1 MEPQSNEEA
10 GMLGRRQDRDPTG
23 VEAAR
28 GREDL
33 PHLVALVEHAIRD
46 RANLA
51 LGPLGLTIRQLIALE
66 IVSRVP
72 GITGVE
78 LARQLLVTRQ
88 TINAV
93 VGDLAA
99 RGAITRT
106 APASGRSIPLALTP
120 QGRALLE
127 RAQQVAAEVRDT
139 IFGVLDVEELQA
151 LELSL
156 RKVLSSAQTSEA
168 P

>member
-1 MEPQSNEEA
+1 
-10 GMLGRRQDRDPTG
+10 MLGRRHGRDPAG
-23 VEAAR
+23 AEATHDH
-28 GREDL
+28 EDL

-51 LGPLGLTIRQLIALE
+51 LGPLGLTIRQVVALE
-66 IVSRVP
+66 IMSRVP

-93 VGDLAA
+93 VGDLTAM
-99 RGAITRT
+99 GAITRT
-106 APASGRSIPLALTP
+106 APAAGRSIPLALTP

-127 RAQQVAAEVRDT
+127 KAQQVLDEVRRT
-139 IFGVLDVEELQA
+139 IFGVLDAEEVRA

-156 RKVLSSAQTSEA
+156 RKILSSA
-168 P
+168 